1 MEGGTATDY
10 GPPAHTGSRRI
21 SLQNAFRFTQPT
33 LVVTRIGNGRLVVVD
48 SNFRNI
54 ATIHIADRPGKHV
67 GTAIE
72 SADPSQRIVDI
83 LKHRRTGTTLHA
95 PGAGTLHRITA
106 VQEGKVLTNLKIIAG
121 IGSNEV
127 VTDFHFASR
136 STALVVHHPT
146 KTVRSA
152 GKSAYLSHRVIQISR
167 SNHSATAHL
176 FPGSDI
182 ILRSMRLHGVSVGTH
197 IATSP
202 RITVRRLVVG
212 QHNTVLERTP
222 LRSDLVNQ
230 LIVALR
236 QIVHP
241 VAVESRSTHTARTP
255 GAYTMFGNVRIQQ
268 ILIATNSLVF
278 TRHRFRGQSVNH
290 LQRIP

>member
-1 MEGGTATDY
+1 MEGGAATDY
-10 GPPAHTGSRRI
+10 GPPTHTGSRRI
-21 SLQNAFRFTQPT
+21 SLQNGFRFTQPT
-33 LVVTRIGNGRLVVVD
+33 LVVTR
-48 SNFRNI
+48 FRNCWFVI
-54 ATIHIADRPGKHV
+54 VHQHLRHTGTIDIVNRPGEHI
-67 GTAIE
+67 GTAVE
-72 SADPSQRIVDI
+72 TADPRQRIVDI

-121 IGSNEV
+121 IGSNKV
-127 VTDFHFASR
+127 VTDFHFGSR
-136 STALVVHHPT
+136 RTALVVHHPT

-176 FPGSDI
+176 FPGSDT

-212 QHNTVLERTP
+212 QHNTVLDRK
-222 LRSDLVNQ
+222 
-230 LIVALR
+230 
-236 QIVHP
+236 
-241 VAVESRSTHTARTP
+241 
-255 GAYTMFGNVRIQQ
+255 
-268 ILIATNSLVF
+268 
-278 TRHRFRGQSVNH
+278 SVV
-290 LQRIP
+290 